1 MNNAKKSPLAAI
13 AVAAIVL
20 AGAAGG
26 AAVYMTK
33 DKAVEPAPAAM
44 PEVAAET
51 PETAPEQVA
60 TSAGE
65 VAPATS
71 APAAA
76 PASADE
82 PGQIGGVPV
91 KPGNPVVA
99 KVNGKDVSRLDVFQ
113 FIQQLPPNIQQMPPA
128 QVYPMALD
136 NVVNATLVQAKA
148 DAAGLDSDPE
158 VQKQLAAAK
167 EQIVRAVYL
176 QKQVDAKVTD
186 DKMKQVY
193 DQAMAKAPSVE
204 ERKASHILVE
214 TEDKAKEILG
224 KLKAGADFA
233 ELAKTESKDPS
244 AAKNAGDLGWFLKD
258 QMVPEF
264 ANAAFNGKKGE
275 LLDAPVKTQFG
286 WHVVKVEDA
295 RVKAKPTF
303 EELKPQLAAEV
314 RRLELE
320 KLVAEW
326 RKEADVTVFDVNGDP
341 VSPSSGAEAA
351 PAAAPS
357 PAPTPVPAPAQ

>member
-1 MNNAKKSPLAAI
+1 MNNSKKSPLATI

-26 AAVYMTK
+26 AAIYMTK
-33 DKAVEPAPAAM
+33 DKAAEPAA
-44 PEVAAET
+44 PEMAAET
-51 PETAPEQVA
+51 PAPAPEQVA

-65 VAPATS
+65 VNP
-71 APAAA
+71 APAAPAPEAAPA
-76 PASADE
+76 PASKEEA
-82 PGQIGGVPV
+82 GKIGGVAV

-99 KVNGKDVSRLDVFQ
+99 KVNGKDVSRMDVFQ

-148 DAAGLDSDPE
+148 DSAGLDADPE
-158 VQKQLAAAK
+158 VQKQLQAAK

-186 DKMKQVY
+186 DKMKKVY
-193 DQAMAKAPSVE
+193 DEAMAKTPDVE
-204 ERKASHILVE
+204 ERKARHILVE
-214 TEDKAKEILG
+214 TEDKAKEIIG

-233 ELAKTESKDPS
+233 ELAKAESKDPS

-264 ANAAFNGKKGE
+264 ANAAFAANKGE

-286 WHVVKVEDA
+286 WHVVKVEDS
-295 RVKAKPTF
+295 RAKTKPSF

-341 VSPSSGAEAA
+341 VAPSSGTEAA
-351 PAAAPS
+351 PAA
-357 PAPTPVPAPAQ
+357 PAPAPAQ